1 MENAAKLEEKAMK
14 LVKAI
19 IKPERF
25 EAVKKAVEK
34 NGFSGMTITEVEG
47 RGEQKGITL
56 AYRGGRMNVD
66 LLPKIQIE
74 MVVNYDRVDLLV
86 STIAESCRTGR
97 VGDGRIFVTP
107 VEKVVRIR
115 TGESLDE
122 YPIERMADTGT
133 YTIADLIS
141 PATEKEE
148 YVSLDITQ
156 PVTAQS
162 KGA

>member
-1 MENAAKLEEKAMK
+1 MK

-25 EAVKKAVEK
+25 ESVKNAVEK
-34 NGFSGMTITEVEG
+34 NGFSGMTITEVKG

-74 MVVNYDRVDLLV
+74 MVVNYDQVDFLI
-86 STIAESCRTGR
+86 STIAESCRTGK

-107 VEKVVRIR
+107 VERVVRIR
-115 TGESLDE
+115 TGESLE
-122 YPIERMADTGT
+122 EMSTERGPDIPTFAA
-133 YTIADLIS
+133 ADLITS
-141 PATEKEE
+141 ATEKEK
-148 YVSLDITQ
+148 YVSLEISQ
-156 PVTAQS
+156 PVTAES
-162 KGA
+162 RGA

>member
-1 MENAAKLEEKAMK
+1 MK
-14 LVKAI
+14 MVKAI

-25 EAVKKAVEK
+25 ESVKNAVEK
-34 NGFSGMTITEVEG
+34 NGFSGMTVTEVKG

-74 MVVNYDRVDLLV
+74 IVVNYDQVDFLV
-86 STIAESCRTGR
+86 STIAESCRTGK

-107 VEKVVRIR
+107 VERVVRIR

-122 YPIERMADTGT
+122 KSVERGPDLTA
-133 YTIADLIS
+133 YAAADLIS
-141 PATEKEE
+141 SATEKEK
-148 YVSLDITQ
+148 YVSLEISQ
-156 PVTAQS
+156 PVTAES
-162 KGA
+162 RGA

>member
-1 MENAAKLEEKAMK
+1 MK

-25 EAVKKAVEK
+25 ELVKKALEE
-34 NGFSGMTITEVEG
+34 NGFSGMTITNVNG
-47 RGEQKGITL
+47 RGDQRGITL
-56 AYRGGRMNVD
+56 EYRGGRMNVD

-86 STIAESCRTGR
+86 STITQSCRTGR
-97 VGDGRIFVTP
+97 IGDGRIFVSP

-115 TGESLDE
+115 TGESVEEL
-122 YPIERMADTGT
+122 PIERDTGM
-133 YTIADLIS
+133 YAIADLIS

-148 YVSLDITQ
+148 YVSLEISQ
-156 PVTAQS
+156 PVSVQS
-162 KGA
+162 KGM